1 MFLICALI
9 NLAGGLA
16 TIVFAAGDQTKSWA
30 TPETAE
36 FTVSTII
43 NETETATTAGSSS
56 L

>member
-1 MFLICALI
+1 VFLICALI

-16 TIVFAAGDQTKSWA
+16 TVVFAAGDQTKPWA
-30 TPETAE
+30 TPESDE
-36 FTVSTII
+36 LTVSTIT